1 MYCFLRALKPIKA
14 PAPWHGQGWHPLCQ
28 ATQGPIQ
35 SALNYASLSPYDTE
49 WFLWASVSLPV
60 KWEKQISW
68 LVPPFFIYMKV
79 MLQLSIMHVSVA
91 FTFSTELLF
100 ISCTTVC
107 SLFLFVWFF
116 FGKSQTLVCATLI
129 VKSMQKNKIIF
140 FYNKVKLF
148 FLSILHLFRWR

>member
-60 KWEKQISW
+60 KWEKQISSS
-68 LVPPFFIYMKV
+68 FFSYIWRLCCSWVLCM
-79 MLQLSIMHVSVA
+79 
-91 FTFSTELLF
+91 FLLRLHSLLNF
-100 ISCTTVC
+100 Y
-107 SLFLFVWFF
+107 LFLVLQSVLFFCLFGFF

>member
-60 KWEKQISW
+60 KWEKQISSSFFHIYEGYVAAEYYACFCCVYILYW
-68 LVPPFFIYMKV
+68 TFIYF
-79 MLQLSIMHVSVA
+79 LYY
-91 FTFSTELLF
+91 
-100 ISCTTVC
+100 
-107 SLFLFVWFF
+107 SLFSFFCLFAF
-116 FGKSQTLVCATLI
+116 FGKSPTLVCATLI